1 MGYQT
6 NGCDTGSIP
15 MYLIKPLLD
24 KHSIPY
30 LVETGTANGQSM
42 RDASPFFKK
51 CTTIE
56 LIGSRPEIKDAPTN
70 VEFLIGQSVDLL
82 PIIIDELNELK
93 QTEGNLTENKVRQ
106 QFVIFFLDA
115 HYSDNVPNTSD
126 IPECP
131 VLEEIEIVSKYG
143 DDAIIIIDDL
153 RLFIGSTPYPCNANE
168 WPTLDD
174 IMHKLRILFPYHYN
188 TIVDDYI
195 ISIPV
200 HVKEVWDKEWRD
212 RFKIRYPDDKDKLKE
227 YTKYVYTAF
236 LNYLK

>member
-1 MGYQT
+1 MGYKT

-30 LVETGTANGQSM
+30 LVETGTANGQSV
-42 RDASPFFKK
+42 RDASPYFKK

-56 LIGSRPEIKDAPTN
+56 LINERPEIKDAPTN
-70 VEFLIGQSVDLL
+70 IEFLIGQSVDLL
-82 PIIIDELNELK
+82 PEIIEKLNVLK
-93 QTEGNLTENKVRQ
+93 QIEGNDTENEVKQ
-106 QFVIFFLDA
+106 QFVLFFLDA
-115 HYSDNVPNTSD
+115 HYSDNVPNKSK

-131 VLEEIEIVSKYG
+131 VLEEIEIISQYG
-143 DDAIIIIDDL
+143 DDAIILIDDL

-168 WPTLDD
+168 WASLDD
-174 IMHKLRILFPYHYN
+174 IMHKLRTLFPYHYN

-212 RFKIRYPDDKDKLKE
+212 RFKIRYPDEQDKLKADAQN
-227 YTKYVYTAF
+227 VYKAV